1 MSYTR
6 DLTPNLR
13 NSLQLLYQTH
23 PTESMKCV
31 EIGSYEGGGSVV
43 IHDILCNHPNSIL
56 YCIDPFDDIYVKGK
70 PEMSFWDEPCKGQYG
85 RFKTNTQH
93 LSKIVELKGTS
104 DVMIPTLEENSLDFA
119 YIDGDHSPEQVYKD
133 IVNVFPKM
141 KKNSI
146 VLFDD
151 YLWEMNGIV
160 TKPGVDKFLEE
171 YKGSYELLF
180 QNWQLALRKL

>member
-13 NSLQLLYQTH
+13 NSLHQLYTTN
-23 PTESMKCV
+23 PTQIMKCV
-31 EIGSYEGGGSVV
+31 EIGSYEGKGSIL
-43 IHDILCNHPNSIL
+43 IHNTLCSHPDSIL

-85 RFKTNTQH
+85 RFKANTQH

-104 DVMIPTLEENSLDFA
+104 DVMIPTLEDNSLDFA
-119 YIDGDHSPEQVYKD
+119 YIDGDHSPTQVYKD
-133 IVNVFPKM
+133 IVNLFPKM

-171 YKGSYELLF
+171 YHGTYELLF
-180 QNWQLALRKL
+180 QNWQLALRIV